1 MKRKTYNFAL
11 PVSWYGGRG
20 PSGDYQNTK
29 KDFNAYL
36 KDWDEFIA
44 KIEKLTGLTVTG
56 YDPGLNLTKIVGKKY
71 IEGTTI
77 QIPLWFAKI
86 LVEKVESL
94 EDSLDDYR
102 DRGLIH

>member
-1 MKRKTYNFAL
+1 MKRKTYNFT
-11 PVSWYGGRG
+11 PNKNWFGGRG
-20 PSGDYQNTK
+20 PSGDYNRSK

-36 KDWDEFIA
+36 KDWDDFNA

-56 YDPGLNLTKIVGKKY
+56 YDPGLNLTKIVDKKY

-86 LVEKVESL
+86 LVEKVDAL
-94 EDSLDDYR
+94 EEALDDYR
-102 DRGLIH
+102 DRGIIH

>member
-1 MKRKTYNFAL
+1 VKRKTYNYAL
-11 PVSWYGGRG
+11 PKYWTGGRG
-20 PSGDYQNTK
+20 PSGEYNSSK

-36 KDWDEFIA
+36 KDWDDFIA

-56 YDPGLNLTKIVGKKY
+56 YDPGLNLTKIVDKKY

-86 LVEKVESL
+86 LVTKFDDL
-94 EDSLDDYR
+94 ELELFNAQPD
-102 DRGLIH
+102 